1 MDEPV
6 PPAVPTIPIHE
17 QTIIAPVEPAQ
28 PLAPSFD
35 ELAFLKAVVGR
46 PTPDGVR
53 HPAEP
58 ALVQK
63 RPTPAPK
70 RPTPKHA
77 AQEPPAAASRTV
89 SETPAGA
96 NPYALPE
103 PPTPFPDPV
112 PEPRVS
118 QEMTPPRE
126 SFFGR
131 PTPRTSEA
139 VKSLRC
145 QECGTLNFPTEWY
158 CERCGR
164 ELAAF

>member
-1 MDEPV
+1 ME
-6 PPAVPTIPIHE
+6 PAVVPKRGAGESKRSSGDTKRPAAAATPVVPTKS
-17 QTIIAPVEPAQ
+17 V
-28 PLAPSFD
+28 
-35 ELAFLKAVVGR
+35 
-46 PTPDGVR
+46 
-53 HPAEP
+53 AEP
-58 ALVQK
+58 A
-63 RPTPAPK
+63 PK
-70 RPTPKHA
+70 
-77 AQEPPAAASRTV
+77 ASEYEV
-89 SETPAGA
+89 
-96 NPYALPE
+96 PE
-103 PPTPFPDPV
+103 PPVSFPDPV

-158 CERCGR
+158 CERCGG